1 MITFTLKPDPIRIG
15 WYSPDEIQ
23 RSSLEVNRWR
33 IASHSHTWR
42 PQTDVYETDEA
53 ILVRVEIA
61 GMREA
66 DIYISLDERSLHIH
80 GVRPDNPERRAYHQM
95 EIPFGEFSTDVELP
109 YAVDAGQVEAVYR
122 DGFLR
127 IVLPKAEPHRINVQD
142 QGLPGS
148 GQLSTED

>member
-33 IASHSHTWR
+33 IASHPHNWR
-42 PQTDVYETDEA
+42 PPTDVYETDET
-53 ILVRVEIA
+53 IVVRVEIA

-66 DIYISLDERSLHIH
+66 DILISLDERSLHIH
-80 GVRPDNPERRAYHQM
+80 GVRPDVPERRAYHQM

-127 IVLPKAEPHRINVQD
+127 IVLPKAEAHRITVQEQD
-142 QGLPGS
+142 LPES
-148 GQLSTED
+148 KQPTEED